1 MRTFLQV
8 ADGCH
13 LPVSLL
19 VERERGSSRGSLFK
33 YWGTNPIHED
43 FILRTYSPPEGPTSS
58 YHHTGGWDF
67 SLWIWGAGIISLF
80 HSSTQMS
87 SLLCSGSNTATAS
100 ALSLSFPPSSLF
112 YLLPSNDFWSELFR
126 GERGIKR
133 KRKRKRDCFLFF

>member
-1 MRTFLQV
+1 MQT
-8 ADGCH
+8 ADT
-13 LPVSLL
+13 SLCPYL
-19 VERERGSSRGSLFK
+19 WKEREGALGGPFLSTGALIPFMKTSSS
-33 YWGTNPIHED
+33 
-43 FILRTYSPPEGPTSS
+43 GPTRLPKAPPP
-58 YHHTGGWDF
+58 HTITPGVGISAYGFGG
-67 SLWIWGAGIISLF
+67 GGIISLF